1 MLRIPCCQ
9 TSPTD
14 RCPPLSKPSCQSRRR
29 LAGLGLEW
37 GQLGAGQSPVHF
49 RCDEVTGQNT
59 GPDTGPVDMGRE
71 GTGPLWPRSYG
82 LPSTQQL
89 ERETV
94 LLNEALIQVKP
105 PRFMRAHCLALPGL
119 PPRFI
124 WSCSPPKGTCV
135 SLCSGQ
141 LGAHPHRT
149 DGLSHA
155 GSPPSQSWR
164 PLSAQIQSSWG
175 RGVSGDWYSLDDPA
189 HTISCWT
196 DVPTII

>member
-1 MLRIPCCQ
+1 MLRSPCCQ

-37 GQLGAGQSPVHF
+37 GQLGAGHSPVRF

-105 PRFMRAHCLALPGL
+105 PRFMRAHCLACQGSLQGLSGFAVHPKEPVCPSVPGNL
-119 PPRFI
+119 ERTHTARMG
-124 WSCSPPKGTCV
+124 SAMRA
-135 SLCSGQ
+135 
-141 LGAHPHRT
+141 AHPVSPGGPSVPRSRAPGVEACQGIGTALMTQHT
-149 DGLSHA
+149 PSVA
-155 GSPPSQSWR
+155 G
-164 PLSAQIQSSWG
+164 QIFQQ
-175 RGVSGDWYSLDDPA
+175 
-189 HTISCWT
+189 
-196 DVPTII
+196 